1 MRGRRGRARPSG
13 FPLLLPLISSVS
25 SPHCGHVGAPWP
37 AGSPKAL
44 SGAGLPSQP
53 TLRRCGSGPCASRS
67 CSADPLVPASL
78 AEAALA
84 VVSYPNED
92 MGDMTPAEE
101 LEPGAASCQ
110 LFDPSMR
117 SEARR
122 LRTFWQ
128 WPHTA
133 PVSARDLAKAGFF
146 FVGPRD
152 QVQCFCCGGVLM
164 DWGPGDCPVA
174 EHLKFFSSC
183 KFIRGEDAGN
193 QEMFPLQEIFDT
205 VDGQFLSLLQGID
218 SEEAAPQNP
227 EMVTEEM
234 RLSTFRN
241 WPQYSDMHPEQL
253 ARAGFFYT
261 GQGDV
266 VKCFYC
272 DGAVRNWSF
281 RDDPWREHAKWY
293 PECEFLLR
301 SRGREFVSSVQEAFS
316 STLISPR
323 DSWDQIEQDSSA
335 LQDPWRD
342 WVLHDLI
349 MQNVL
354 QMGFDPM
361 WVANL
366 MQNKCALTGTAYL
379 SVPELISDLL
389 QSDWEE
395 SSRAEERRGAVQ
407 RETETS
413 SSTEEMR
420 SVQQKE
426 SDESWMS
433 TEEQLRLQE
442 ERMCKVCM
450 DRDVSVVFV
459 PCGHLVTCGECASN
473 LRLCPICRAVIRE
486 SVRTFMS

>member
-335 LQDPWRD
+335 LQ
-342 WVLHDLI
+342 
-349 MQNVL
+349 
-354 QMGFDPM
+354 
-361 WVANL
+361 
-366 MQNKCALTGTAYL
+366 
-379 SVPELISDLL
+379 
-389 QSDWEE
+389 
-395 SSRAEERRGAVQ
+395 GAVQ